1 MMNNIVR
8 KFSWKSS
15 NESAET
21 DNEGIQLKGGTSS
34 DISNPNKETC
44 LSRLKQF
51 ISSKI
56 QVETSYLKFGI
67 VFITGMVIVIIS
79 LFFLPLILISPK
91 KFALLFALG
100 TFVSLSSFIF
110 YYGTVQF
117 LELLFNKDRIWFT
130 VVYLTGFFGCLFF
143 PTFFGKNYF
152 IILVFSGLEM
162 ISTLFF
168 ILTFLPGGYSSIRM
182 FTNLFISQFKRLFN
196 N

>member
-8 KFSWKSS
+8 KFSWKTNNITDES
-15 NESAET
+15 N
-21 DNEGIQLKGGTSS
+21 NEGIQLKGGISS
-34 DISNPNKETC
+34 DVNLSNNETC
-44 LSRLKQF
+44 LSKLKKYL
-51 ISSKI
+51 ISNI

-67 VFITGMVIVIIS
+67 VFFTGIVIIMIS

-100 TFVSLSSFIF
+100 TFVSLLSFIF
-110 YYGTVQF
+110 YYGTLQF
-117 LELLFNKDRIWFT
+117 FELLFNKDRVWFT
-130 VVYLTGFFGCLFF
+130 MVYLTGFFGCLFF

-152 IILVFSGLEM
+152 IILAFSGLEM

-168 ILTFLPGGYSSIRM
+168 ILTFLPGGYSSIKM

-196 N
+196 

>member
-1 MMNNIVR
+1 MMSNFVR
-8 KFSWKSS
+8 KLSWKSS
-15 NESAET
+15 NIAEQ
-21 DNEGIQLKGGTSS
+21 NNNVEIQLKGGTSS
-34 DISNPNKETC
+34 EEITKETC
-44 LSRLKQF
+44 LSKFKNYL
-51 ISSKI
+51 ISNI

-67 VFITGMVIVIIS
+67 VFITGIIIIILS
-79 LFFLPLILISPK
+79 LFFLPLILITPK

-110 YYGTVQF
+110 YYGTIQF
-117 LELLFNKDRIWFT
+117 FELLFNKDRVCFT

-152 IILVFSGLEM
+152 IILAFSGLEM

-182 FTNLFISQFKRLFN
+182 FTNLFLSQIKRIFN
-196 N
+196 Q

>member
-1 MMNNIVR
+1 MNNIVR
-8 KFSWKSS
+8 KFSWKTNNITDES
-15 NESAET
+15 N
-21 DNEGIQLKGGTSS
+21 NEGIQLKGGISS
-34 DISNPNKETC
+34 EGSISNKETC
-44 LSRLKQF
+44 LSKFKNYL
-51 ISSKI
+51 ISNI

-67 VFITGMVIVIIS
+67 IFITGMIIIMIS

-100 TFVSLSSFIF
+100 TFVSLLSFIF
-110 YYGTVQF
+110 YYGTSQF

-130 VVYLTGFFGCLFF
+130 IVYLTGFFGCLFF
-143 PTFFGKNYF
+143 PTFFGKNYL

-182 FTNLFISQFKRLFN
+182 FTTLFISQFKKLFS
-196 N
+196 

>member
-1 MMNNIVR
+1 MMSNFVR
-8 KFSWKSS
+8 KLSWKSS
-15 NESAET
+15 NIAEQ
-21 DNEGIQLKGGTSS
+21 NNNVEIQLKGGTSS
-34 DISNPNKETC
+34 EEITKETC
-44 LSRLKQF
+44 LSKFKNYL
-51 ISSKI
+51 ISNI

-67 VFITGMVIVIIS
+67 VFITGIIIIILS
-79 LFFLPLILISPK
+79 LFFLPLILITPK

-110 YYGTVQF
+110 YFGTNKFFEV
-117 LELLFNKDRIWFT
+117 LFNKDRVCFT

-152 IILVFSGLEM
+152 IILAFSGLEM

-182 FTNLFISQFKRLFN
+182 FTNLFLSQIKRIFN
-196 N
+196 Q

>member
-8 KFSWKSS
+8 KFSWKTNNITDES
-15 NESAET
+15 N
-21 DNEGIQLKGGTSS
+21 NEGIQLKGGISS
-34 DISNPNKETC
+34 EGSISNKETC
-44 LSRLKQF
+44 LSKFKNYL
-51 ISSKI
+51 ISNI

-67 VFITGMVIVIIS
+67 IFITGMIIIMIS

-100 TFVSLSSFIF
+100 TFVSLLSFIF
-110 YYGTVQF
+110 YYGTSQF

-130 VVYLTGFFGCLFF
+130 IVYLTGFFGCLFF
-143 PTFFGKNYF
+143 PTFFGKNYL

-182 FTNLFISQFKRLFN
+182 FTTLFISQFKKLFS
-196 N
+196 

>member
-1 MMNNIVR
+1 MMGNFVR
-8 KFSWKSS
+8 KLSWKS
-15 NESAET
+15 NNIAEQ
-21 DNEGIQLKGGTSS
+21 NNNVEIQLKGGTSS
-34 DISNPNKETC
+34 EEITKETC
-44 LSRLKQF
+44 LSKFKNYL
-51 ISSKI
+51 ISNI

-67 VFITGMVIVIIS
+67 VFITGIIIIILS
-79 LFFLPLILISPK
+79 LFFLPLILITPK

-110 YYGTVQF
+110 YYGTIQF
-117 LELLFNKDRIWFT
+117 FELLFNKDRVCFT

-152 IILVFSGLEM
+152 IILAFSGLEM

-182 FTNLFISQFKRLFN
+182 FTNLFLSQFKRIFN
-196 N
+196 Q

>member
-1 MMNNIVR
+1 MNNIVR

-51 ISSKI
+51 IISKI

-67 VFITGMVIVIIS
+67 VFITGIVIVIIS

-168 ILTFLPGGYSSIRM
+168 IFLPGWYSSIRM